1 MVPMHGSNWSHG
13 ARLHDSSRVVHTY
26 VREENKGRETGGG
39 RREAGG
45 PSEQSGAWSLQLV
58 SSGGCLSIHQPN
70 VNYMQ
75 LQFVV
80 MRIRPPAG
88 LD

>member
-1 MVPMHGSNWSHG
+1 MRGSNWSHG

-26 VREENKGRETGGG
+26 VHEKNKGRETGGG
-39 RREAGG
+39 RREGQVSSLE
-45 PSEQSGAWSLQLV
+45 PGAWSLELV
-58 SSGGCLSIHQPN
+58 SSGGCFGLAIHQPN

-80 MRIRPPAG
+80 MRIPPPAG